1 MPTKVTDIISQLSH
15 HLSNFEAKFAMDYI
29 SKNTLSL
36 LLSDH
41 GIETK
46 DLQSKLNSLS
56 VITEEL
62 KTVSLALQEHKIPF
76 VIIKFSELPKLV
88 SDIDI
93 LVHNTPDIFH
103 ILDKLGYSL
112 EDDAEPHRSTYVK
125 SISGTRVSLDLHHHL
140 SWRRVHYLDSQSIID
155 QSQLKS
161 IDDVL
166 IPFPSIPHDFLITAA
181 HCTFKHNG
189 ISLFDI
195 LHILSLK
202 ESNPPELNNLST
214 MYAVVEEYQW
224 KKEFDQFLHYISS
237 LESDLRISLDPES
250 SIFKDLPHQF
260 SLTTVITIRLSKI
273 LRSLFN
279 RRHTSVFT
287 QIYAYSLD
295 IFQFIVEQKLGISL
309 ILFFRALS
317 QIKRIMGT
325 INSTFSSLK

>member
-1 MPTKVTDIISQLSH
+1 MPTKVADIISQLSH

-41 GIETK
+41 GLETK

-56 VITEEL
+56 VIIEEL
-62 KTVSLALQEHKIPF
+62 KTVSLALQKHKIPF

-93 LVHNTPDIFH
+93 LVHNTHDIFH

-214 MYAVVEEYQW
+214 MYAVAEEYQW
-224 KKEFDQFLHYISS
+224 KQEFDQFLHYISS

-250 SIFKDLPHQF
+250 PIFKDLPHQF

-279 RRHTSVFT
+279 RHHTSVFT
-287 QIYAYSLD
+287 QTYAYSLD

-325 INSTFSSLK
+325 INSTFSSPK

>member
-1 MPTKVTDIISQLSH
+1 MPTKVDDIITQLSH
-15 HLSNFEAKFAMDYI
+15 HLSNFEEEFATSYI

-36 LLSDH
+36 LLSDY
-41 GIETK
+41 GFETTN
-46 DLQSKLNSLS
+46 LQQEQNLLL
-56 VITEEL
+56 VILDEL
-62 KTVSLALQEHKIPF
+62 KTVSLALQKNKIPF

-93 LVHNTPDIFH
+93 LVHNTPDVFH

-161 IDDVL
+161 IDGIL

-181 HCTFKHNG
+181 HCIFKHNG

-202 ESNPPELNNLST
+202 ESNPPELNNLSS
-214 MYAVVEEYQW
+214 MYDVVVEYQW
-224 KKEFDQFLHYISS
+224 KQEFDHFLQYVSS

-250 SIFKDLPHQF
+250 SIFKNLPHQF
-260 SLTTVITIRLSKI
+260 SLITVTTIRMSKI
-273 LRSLFN
+273 LRSLSH
-279 RRHTSVFT
+279 RSHTSVFIQT
-287 QIYAYSLD
+287 YAYSLD
-295 IFQFIVEQKLGISL
+295 IFQFLVEQKLGISL
-309 ILFFRALS
+309 LLFFRALS